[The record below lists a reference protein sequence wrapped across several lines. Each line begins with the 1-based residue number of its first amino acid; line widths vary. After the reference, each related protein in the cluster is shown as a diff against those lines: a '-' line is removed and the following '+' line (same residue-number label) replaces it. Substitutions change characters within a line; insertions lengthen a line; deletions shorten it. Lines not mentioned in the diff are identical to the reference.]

1 MKRGFYG
8 DKHEVQLALESTAF
22 PGDQDSGMQD
32 MHQTRNLFIT
42 GARRET
48 MDALGSAGHGC
59 VDKKKK
65 RKCFTESLLIGLL
78 SQNRENYLLPQ
89 NHAVL

>member
-42 GARRET
+42 GARDYGCTRECG
-48 MDALGSAGHGC
+48 AWVCG
-59 VDKKKK
+59 
-65 RKCFTESLLIGLL
+65 
-78 SQNRENYLLPQ
+78 
-89 NHAVL
+89 